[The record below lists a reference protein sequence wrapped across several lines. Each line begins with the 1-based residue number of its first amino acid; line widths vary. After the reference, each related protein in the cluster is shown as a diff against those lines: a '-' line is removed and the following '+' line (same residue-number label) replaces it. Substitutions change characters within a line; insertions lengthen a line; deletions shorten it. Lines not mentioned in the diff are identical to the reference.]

1 MSSADEFT
9 AEASEFTSN
18 VSKGDRTTSHKLWQF
33 NLVSAI
39 SVDFQHYCRSVFLP
53 AR

>member
-1 MSSADEFT
+1 MSSTEELP
-9 AEASEFTSN
+9 AEASAFTSN
-18 VSKGDRTTSHKLWQF
+18 LSEGDRTASHKLWQF

-39 SVDFQHYCRSVFLP
+39 SVDFQHCCRSVFLP

>member
-18 VSKGDRTTSHKLWQF
+18 VSKGDRTTSHKPWQF

-39 SVDFQHYCRSVFLP
+39 SVDFQHYCCSVFLP